1 MKAEVY
7 KLGPSLDSSNSAQE
21 QEKIL
26 AIFESCSNV
35 ILDMTDCT
43 YVSSAGL
50 RVMLYSYKMAA
61 CKKLKLYLI
70 GVCSE
75 VRDVMSMTGFEKFF
89 DFYDTVEECQEKLK
103 NE

>member
-1 MKAEVY
+1 MSAEVY
-7 KLGPSLDSSNSAQE
+7 KLGKSLDSSNSSQE

-26 AIFESCSNV
+26 AVFANGNSV

-50 RVMLYSYKMAA
+50 RVMLYSYKVAA
-61 CKKLKLYLI
+61 SKGQKVYLV
-70 GVCSE
+70 GVNDE

-89 DFYDTVEECQEKLK
+89 DYFATVEECQ
-103 NE
+103 NSI

>member
-1 MKAEVY
+1 M
-7 KLGPSLDSSNSAQE
+7 DSSNNVQE

-26 AIFESCSNV
+26 AIFEKGSNV

-50 RVMLYSYKMAA
+50 RVMLYSYKVANS
-61 CKKLKLYLI
+61 KGLKLYLV
-70 GVCSE
+70 GVCDE

-89 DFYDTVEECQEKLK
+89 EYFNTVEECQKSI
-103 NE
+103 

>member
-1 MKAEVY
+1 MKTDVY
-7 KLGPSLDSSNSAQE
+7 KLGASLDSSNSNQE

-26 AIFESCSNV
+26 AIFDQGSSV

-50 RVMLYSYKMAA
+50 RVLLYSYKVAA
-61 CKKLKLYLI
+61 AKGQKVLLV
-70 GVCSE
+70 GVCDE

-89 DFYDTVEECQEKLK
+89 NFFNSVGEAQAAV
-103 NE
+103 

>member
-1 MKAEVY
+1 MSAEIY
-7 KLGPSLDSSNSAQE
+7 KLGASLDSSNNVQE

-26 AIFESCSNV
+26 AIFEKGSNV

-50 RVMLYSYKMAA
+50 RVMLYSYKVANS
-61 CKKLKLYLI
+61 KGLKLYLV
-70 GVCSE
+70 GVCDE

-89 DFYDTVEECQEKLK
+89 EYFNTVEECQKSI
-103 NE
+103 

>member
-7 KLGPSLDSSNSAQE
+7 KLGASLDSSNSTQE

-26 AIFESCSNV
+26 AVFDSGNSV

-50 RVMLYSYKMAA
+50 RVMLYSYKVAA
-61 CKKLKLYLI
+61 SKGLKVYLV
-70 GVCSE
+70 GVCAE
-75 VRDVMSMTGFEKFF
+75 VRDVMNMTGFEKFF
-89 DFYDTVEECQEKLK
+89 DFFNTVEECQK
-103 NE
+103 NI

>member
-1 MKAEVY
+1 MNIEIY
-7 KLGPSLDSSNSAQE
+7 KLGEKLDSFNSPQE

-26 AIFESCSNV
+26 ALFENGSSV

-50 RVMLYSYKMAA
+50 RVMLYSYKIASS
-61 CKKLKLYLI
+61 KGLRLYLV
-70 GVCSE
+70 GVCDE

-89 DFYDTVEECQEKLK
+89 EYFDTVEECRKSI
-103 NE
+103 

>member
-1 MKAEVY
+1 MSAEIY
-7 KLGPSLDSSNSAQE
+7 KLGASLDSSNNVQE

-26 AIFESCSNV
+26 AIFEKGNNV

-50 RVMLYSYKMAA
+50 RVMLYSYKVANS
-61 CKKLKLYLI
+61 KGLKLYLV
-70 GVCSE
+70 GVCDE

-89 DFYDTVEECQEKLK
+89 EYFNTVEECQKSI
-103 NE
+103 

>member
-1 MKAEVY
+1 MNAEVY
-7 KLGPSLDSSNSAQE
+7 KLGASLDSSNNAQE

-26 AIFESCSNV
+26 AIFDNGNSV

-50 RVMLYSYKMAA
+50 RVMLYSYKVANS
-61 CKKLKLYLI
+61 KGLKLYLV
-70 GVCSE
+70 GVADE

-89 DFYDTVEECQEKLK
+89 EYFSSVEECQGAIG
-103 NE
+103 N

>member
-1 MKAEVY
+1 MNAVVY
-7 KLGPSLDSSNSAQE
+7 KMCSSLDSSTSNQE

-26 AIFESCSNV
+26 SVFDQNCSV

-50 RVMLYSYKMAA
+50 RVMLYSYKLAA
-61 CKKLKLYLI
+61 SKGLKV
-70 GVCSE
+70 GVCDE

-89 DFYDTVEECQEKLK
+89 EYFDTVEECQKSI
-103 NE
+103 

>member
-1 MKAEVY
+1 MKAEIY
-7 KLGPSLDSSNSAQE
+7 KLGASLDSSNNAQE

-26 AIFESCSNV
+26 ALFEKGTNV

-50 RVMLYSYKMAA
+50 RVMLYSYKVAGS
-61 CKKLKLYLI
+61 KGLKLYLV
-70 GVCSE
+70 GVGDE

-89 DFYDTVEECQEKLK
+89 EYFNTVEECQKAIG
-103 NE
+103 N

>member
-1 MKAEVY
+1 M
-7 KLGPSLDSSNSAQE
+7 DSSNNAQE

-26 AIFESCSNV
+26 ALFEKGTNV

-50 RVMLYSYKMAA
+50 RVMLYSYKVAGS
-61 CKKLKLYLI
+61 KGLKLYLV
-70 GVCSE
+70 GVGDE

-89 DFYDTVEECQEKLK
+89 EYFNTVEECQKAIG
-103 NE
+103 N